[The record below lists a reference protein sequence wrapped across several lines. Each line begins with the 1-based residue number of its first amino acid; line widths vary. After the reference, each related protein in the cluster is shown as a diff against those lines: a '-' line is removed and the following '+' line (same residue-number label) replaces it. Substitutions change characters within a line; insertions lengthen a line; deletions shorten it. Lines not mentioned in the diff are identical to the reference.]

1 MTARSFRILKKK
13 KLLGKEIFPY
23 AEKSAAAV
31 AAFVASLFKVAPQT
45 APL

>member
-1 MTARSFRILKKK
+1 MVEELYSHAV
-13 KLLGKEIFPY
+13 
-23 AEKSAAAV
+23 KSAAAV